1 MLNEKTGFQMVRKR
15 VLMYVE
21 DNLWKDFVKKAAAKQ
36 VEKTGS
42 PYGAITQAI
51 EEAFRDWIKKD
62 G

>member
-1 MLNEKTGFQMVRKR
+1 MVRKR

-21 DNLWKDFVKKAAAKQ
+21 QDLWKDFVKKATAKQ
-36 VEKTGS
+36 VDRTGS

>member
-1 MLNEKTGFQMVRKR
+1 MVRKR
-15 VLMYVE
+15 MLMYVE
-21 DNLWKDFVKKAAAKQ
+21 EDLWKEFVKKATAKQ

-51 EEAFRDWIKKD
+51 EEAFRDWIKKR